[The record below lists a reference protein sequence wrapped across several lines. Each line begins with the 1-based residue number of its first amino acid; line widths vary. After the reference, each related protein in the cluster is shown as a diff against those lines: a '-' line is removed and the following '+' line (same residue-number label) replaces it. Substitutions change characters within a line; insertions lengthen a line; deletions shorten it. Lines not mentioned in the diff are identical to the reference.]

1 MFVRVEFRGTG
12 VGKALGFLSTGYTLW
27 GTHIA
32 PYSPVSQP
40 VSGLGLGP
48 TAPFMNAAFVLS
60 GILLLLVV
68 AGIFQGISEMN
79 PRARLICAGLLAL
92 SPVGAIVCG
101 IFTLESMMLHSLG
114 FVLALGSPVVSF
126 LVTGIMLRRISRWK
140 GFVNGL
146 VLASPLALVLF
157 VLFFATFKPAASGAG
172 LGVAGLTQRVFIVEV
187 HAWFA
192 ALARLVW

>member
-12 VGKALGFLSTGYTLW
+12 VGKALGFLSPGYTLW

-60 GILLLLVV
+60 GILLLLGV

-79 PRARLICAGLLAL
+79 PRARWICAGLLAL

-101 IFTLESMMLHSLG
+101 IFTLEFRVAPSC
-114 FVLALGSPVVSF
+114 P
-126 LVTGIMLRRISRWK
+126 RWERAQRSQWHPDV
-140 GFVNGL
+140 FHQRE
-146 VLASPLALVLF
+146 AS
-157 VLFFATFKPAASGAG
+157 
-172 LGVAGLTQRVFIVEV
+172 
-187 HAWFA
+187 
-192 ALARLVW
+192 

>member
-60 GILLLLVV
+60 GIPLLLGV

-79 PRARLICAGLLAL
+79 PRARWICLEGRRVGQSHPYAAGEQMNLGWAIPSPDGTKLA
-92 SPVGAIVCG
+92 I
-101 IFTLESMMLHSLG
+101 
-114 FVLALGSPVVSF
+114 
-126 LVTGIMLRRISRWK
+126 WK
-140 GFVNGL
+140 
-146 VLASPLALVLF
+146 AQIA
-157 VLFFATFKPAASGAG
+157 
-172 LGVAGLTQRVFIVEV
+172 
-187 HAWFA
+187 
-192 ALARLVW
+192 